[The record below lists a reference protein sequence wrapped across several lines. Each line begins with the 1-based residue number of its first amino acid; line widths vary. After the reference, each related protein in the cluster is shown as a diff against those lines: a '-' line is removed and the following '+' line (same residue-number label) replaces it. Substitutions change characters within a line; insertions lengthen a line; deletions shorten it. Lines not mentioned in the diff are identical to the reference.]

1 MAEKIEK
8 IERKMTKFLLN
19 EKETIERICLVSL
32 IPLLAII
39 ITAVYAP
46 SYVIFLFI
54 SDFIIYFILLFITFS
69 DSDLDDEGI

>member
-1 MAEKIEK
+1 MAEK

-39 ITAVYAP
+39 IISVYAP

-54 SDFIIYFILLFITFS
+54 SDFIIYFILLFTI
-69 DSDLDDEGI
+69 LDDEG

>member
-1 MAEKIEK
+1 MAEK

-46 SYVIFLFI
+46 SYFIFLFI
-54 SDFIIYFILLFITFS
+54 PDFIIYFILLFTIS